1 MNKPYLL
8 IGRDV
13 KMTDMNSVAN
23 KVMQEFYRSCLGK
36 KPTFKDDKI
45 SVGAVYRDN
54 VFSYFET
61 VIDEYLRAW
70 STAVGA
76 NRIGFGQAN
85 KWNFV
90 SVES

>member
-1 MNKPYLL
+1 ML

-45 SVGAVYRDN
+45 AVGAVIREIVNQLQYYHFGDGEDMVVSARAL
-54 VFSYFET
+54 YELA
-61 VIDEYLRAW
+61 DEL
-70 STAVGA
+70 
-76 NRIGFGQAN
+76 
-85 KWNFV
+85 
-90 SVES
+90 ESL